1 MKSRL
6 LAGLL
11 CVPLS
16 IAAVS
21 AAHAQDDAPPPVTG
35 SLAITSDYTF
45 RGLSQTNRKPALQGG
60 LQYDHAS
67 GFYLGV
73 WGSSISWLSDYEDV
87 SSGVELDFYGGFK
100 GSFAEDWSFDV
111 GVNRYQYP
119 GKYPQGFTSPNTT
132 EIYGSIGWKTL
143 SAKYWYGITNIFGF
157 SDSEKS
163 DYIELNWNQP
173 FADIWTL
180 NAHVGKQTVDGFSD
194 ADYTDYKLGV
204 TVSLPHGFS
213 LSGAYVDTDAE
224 KAIYTNA
231 YGKFLGKQTGVLTLT
246 KAF

>member
-100 GSFAEDWSFDV
+100 GSFAEDWSFD
-111 GVNRYQYP
+111 
-119 GKYPQGFTSPNTT
+119 
-132 EIYGSIGWKTL
+132 
-143 SAKYWYGITNIFGF
+143 
-157 SDSEKS
+157 DSEKS